1 MPDCPLTLRLAL
13 AWLSLRSRQ
22 RLAPLTALL
31 ATLGIMIGVAALVTV
46 TAVMQGLELR
56 LREILLDEHYH
67 VLAWCSPGQAA
78 ALLDAG
84 LIEAYVPC
92 LYGQVL
98 LRRGGQ
104 LQPADVYGLRP
115 QDFAAA
121 PARAVSAR
129 PAPPRLHPGS
139 YLLSARPDPEPAAA
153 AGPGQS
159 VQLLAL
165 DRVRYSPLGPAPRQ
179 RQFTLTAPAV
189 TTGGGPLRL
198 YGHYD
203 DLLGLLRG
211 PPAYRLYLPDPSD
224 LTGVEQALA
233 GSRFLTWQEDLGD
246 FLQAVALERRAMSI
260 MLCLI
265 IVVAAFNI
273 LAALAMLV
281 GARLQDIAILRM
293 LGMTR
298 RRILGVFMQ
307 MGLICALCGT
317 AAGLAAGM
325 MLAGHAG
332 TLLET
337 LGLELFRGGQPLPVR
352 LSAPALA
359 LTAAFSVGVA
369 CLCTFYPAWRAARAP
384 LLSNLVRS
392 G

>member
-1 MPDCPLTLRLAL
+1 MPDCPLTLHLAL

-56 LREILLDEHYH
+56 LRGILLEEHYH

-78 ALLDAG
+78 ALLEAG

-115 QDFAAA
+115 QDYAAA
-121 PARAVSAR
+121 ARAVRTS
-129 PAPPRLHPGS
+129 PAPPRQQPGS
-139 YLLSARPDPEPAAA
+139 YLLSTRPDPEPATA

-179 RQFTLTAPAV
+179 RQFTLTAPAAAP
-189 TTGGGPLRL
+189 GGGTLRL

-246 FLQAVALERRAMSI
+246 FLQAVALERQAMSI

-281 GARLQDIAILRM
+281 GARLQDIAILCT
-293 LGMTR
+293 LGLTR
-298 RRILGVFMQ
+298 RRILGIFMQ

-332 TLLET
+332 ALLET
-337 LGLELFRGGQPLPVR
+337 MGLELFRGGQPLPVR
-352 LSAPALA
+352 LSFPALA

-369 CLCTFYPAWRAARAP
+369 CLCTLYPAWRAARAP
-384 LLSNLVRS
+384 LLANLVRS
-392 G
+392 E

>member
-298 RRILGVFMQ
+298 RRILGVFML